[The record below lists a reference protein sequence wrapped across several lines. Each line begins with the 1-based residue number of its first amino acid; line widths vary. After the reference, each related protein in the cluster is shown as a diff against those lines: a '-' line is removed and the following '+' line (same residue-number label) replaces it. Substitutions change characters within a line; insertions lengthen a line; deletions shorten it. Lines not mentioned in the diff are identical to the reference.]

1 MNHLDADKV
10 TALVVSQAAAVATA
24 VAAAESIVSMALTA
38 AELAVSVSA
47 AVASAASSDT
57 NTSKT
62 TDSDKTAAETLHAA
76 KMAAAET
83 LSVAKKAA
91 AQTLLVARQ
100 EADKTLAVAKA
111 MVHSINQELLLRQ
124 QALNSISQG
133 VLITD
138 NKRHV
143 TYINDAFEH
152 MTGYTRAEMMGG
164 SCAVLQGVSTNPE
177 TVNALRT
184 ALDAGQSFHSEILN
198 YRKDGT
204 LWWNE
209 LSITPVRDSEGNV
222 TQFVGVQNDITDR
235 KAAADKIEY
244 LAFHDPLTDLPNRRL
259 LMDRLDHAFASS
271 LRSGREGAV
280 LFVDLDNFKNINDSL
295 GHHIG
300 DLLLQQTATRLK
312 ACMRAGDTIARLG
325 GDEFVVVLEALS
337 VQRIEAANQV
347 NAISMKILAALNL
360 PYQLDTHECYSTSSI
375 GAVLFSDH
383 DQSAEE
389 LLKRADIAL
398 FQSKNAGRNTLTFF
412 NDAMQTVLYERLSIE
427 KEMRRALENQEFLLY
442 YQIQVDSS
450 HRLLGAE
457 ALIRWLHP
465 ERGLLSPAYF
475 IPPAEEAD
483 LMLPIGQWVLE
494 TACAQLKAWEQG
506 MLTRDLVLSVNISAK
521 EFRRVDFVTQIKNL
535 LQRHAINPR
544 LLKLELTESILLE
557 SIEET
562 ISVMNG
568 LKEIGVSFSLD
579 DFGTGYSSLQYLK
592 RLPIDQL
599 KIDQSFVRDLVTDKS
614 DKAIVRTIIAMAQS
628 LDIDVISE
636 GVETKEQQQVL
647 LDYGCTQYQG
657 YLFGKPMPIKQFE
670 ELLAQGSTIE

>member
-1 MNHLDADKV
+1 MNHLDAAKF
-10 TALVVSQAAAVATA
+10 TAQVVSQAAAVAKA
-24 VAAAESIVSMALTA
+24 VAAAESVVSMALAA

-47 AVASAASSDT
+47 AAAASSDT
-57 NTSKT
+57 DAAKT
-62 TDSDKTAAETLHAA
+62 TDSDSMAAETLHAA
-76 KMAAAET
+76 KKAAAET
-83 LSVAKKAA
+83 LAVAKKAA
-91 AQTLLVARQ
+91 AETLLVARQ
-100 EADKTLAVAKA
+100 EADETLAVAKA
-111 MVHSINQELLLRQ
+111 MVNSINHELLLRQ

-133 VLITD
+133 VLIADT
-138 NKRHV
+138 NRNT

-152 MTGYTRAEMMGG
+152 MTGYTRAEMIGG
-164 SCAVLQGVSTNPE
+164 SCAVLQGAGTNPE

-184 ALDAGQSFHSEILN
+184 ALDTGQSFHSEILN

-204 LWWNE
+204 PWWNE
-209 LSITPVRDSEGNV
+209 LSITPVRDSGGNV

-235 KAAADKIEY
+235 KAAAEKIEY

-259 LMDRLDHAFASS
+259 LMDRLDHAFSS
-271 LRSGREGAV
+271 SVRSGREGAV

-300 DLLLQQTATRLK
+300 DLLLQQTAERLK
-312 ACMRAGDTIARLG
+312 LCVRAGDTIARLG

-337 VQRIEAANQV
+337 VQRLEAANQV
-347 NAISMKILAALNL
+347 NAISMKILNALNL
-360 PYQLDTHECYSTSSI
+360 PYQLDEHECHSTSSI

-412 NDAMQTVLYERLSIE
+412 NDAMQTVLYERLTIE

-442 YQIQVDSS
+442 YQIQVDSA
-450 HRLLGAE
+450 HRFLGAE

-465 ERGLLSPAYF
+465 ERGLLSPVQF
-475 IPPAEEAD
+475 IPQAEEAG

-506 MLTRDLVLSVNISAK
+506 VLTRDLVLSVNISAK
-521 EFRRVDFVTQIKNL
+521 EFRRIDFVTQIKNL
-535 LQRHAINPR
+535 LERHAINPR

-562 ISVMNG
+562 ITFMNE

-599 KIDQSFVRDLVTDKS
+599 KIDQAFVRDIATDPS
-614 DKAIVRTIIAMAQS
+614 DKAIVRTIVAIAQS
-628 LDIDVISE
+628 LNIGVIAE
-636 GVETKEQQQVL
+636 GVETAEQQQLL
-647 LDYGCTQYQG
+647 LDNGCTQYQG
-657 YLFGKPMPIKQFE
+657 YLFGKPMPIEQFE
-670 ELLAQGSTIE
+670 GLLKE